1 MDRVTKQV
9 HKCLTWL
16 LAALVLLAALS
27 TAVFAAVEKT
37 AVVDVLV
44 RVNVEQLPPTSFTV
58 QMTPLDRE
66 TPEPDQTA
74 QSIVL
79 SSEEPEGSLQFS
91 VRVTHAGEFRYL
103 LHLEKGDA
111 ELLEYDSTEFIVTLH
126 VTEQNDE
133 LRVVITAENRA
144 TGQKPDMLCF
154 WLLPAVAP
162 LPPDPTAPDVT
173 EPTSPTEPQLTTPG
187 GTEPGPTQPGRPGG
201 TPYTGDDSQQW
212 VTLAFVFVS
221 LFGAIVLYGLY
232 FRKRKEER

>member
-1 MDRVTKQV
+1 MKHFVKQF
-9 HKCLTWL
+9 HKHLVSM
-16 LAALVLLAALS
+16 LAVLLLLTALS
-27 TAVFAAVEKT
+27 TVAFAAVEKT

-58 QMTPLDRE
+58 QMTPLNRE
-66 TPEPDQTA
+66 TPKPDQTA

-133 LRVVITAENRA
+133 LRVVITAENRV

-162 LPPDPTAPDVT
+162 LPTDPTT
-173 EPTSPTEPQLTTPG
+173 PTEPQPTTPS
-187 GTEPGPTQPGRPGG
+187 GTESTSPSEPQPGPTQPGRPGG

>member
-1 MDRVTKQV
+1 MKHFVKQF
-9 HKCLTWL
+9 HKHLVGMLAVL
-16 LAALVLLAALS
+16 LLLAALS

-66 TPEPDQTA
+66 TPEPEQTA

-79 SSEEPEGSLQFS
+79 SSEEPEGSLQFT

-103 LHLEKGDA
+103 LHMEKGYADV
-111 ELLEYDSTEFIVTLH
+111 LEYDSTEYIVTLH
-126 VTEQNDE
+126 ATEQNDE
-133 LRVVITAENRA
+133 LRIVITAENRA

-162 LPPDPTAPDVT
+162 TPTN
-173 EPTSPTEPQLTTPG
+173 PTTPSEPQPTTPS
-187 GTEPGPTQPGRPGG
+187 GTAPGPTQPGRPGG

-232 FRKRKEER
+232 FRKRKEEQ